1 MNYLVIPDGIRADS
15 NGEPMSEPSF
25 VFKQVLDYLV
35 KVANP
40 KDTIFIA
47 PANNFGGN
55 EYEHEL
61 AYRYLIEN
69 ISTEP
74 PNIQYPVMTTNSN
87 LRLGARK
94 YIDTAGNA
102 FFLRDYLGS
111 AIHRL
116 SFDLVCSKIHSYRAE
131 YCFKKLS
138 YQINRVHR
146 VDYEIL
152 SEKIVTRLWYY
163 KYKPI
168 HIMYEV
174 LVFIRDCAT
183 MPFRLYSH
191 QKRSKSL
198 LSKEA

>member
-1 MNYLVIPDGIRADS
+1 MNYLVIPDGIRAGS
-15 NGEPMSEPSF
+15 NGGPISEPSF
-25 VFKQVLDYLV
+25 VFKQVLDYLI

-47 PANNFGGN
+47 PANNFGGR

-69 ISTEP
+69 INTEP
-74 PNIQYPVMTTNSN
+74 PNIQYPVMTTSSK
-87 LRLGARK
+87 LRLGAHK

-102 FFLRDYLGS
+102 LVLRDYLGS
-111 AIHRL
+111 SIHRL

-131 YCFKKLS
+131 YCFKRLNYK
-138 YQINRVHR
+138 INRVHR

-174 LVFIRDCAT
+174 LAFIRDFAT
-183 MPFRLYSH
+183 IPTRLYWY
-191 QKRSKSL
+191 
-198 LSKEA
+198 

>member
-15 NGEPMSEPSF
+15 NGEPISEPSF

-35 KVANP
+35 KIANA

-61 AYRYLIEN
+61 AYRYLIESL
-69 ISTEP
+69 STEP
-74 PNIQYPVMTTNSN
+74 PNIKYPIMKTKRN
-87 LRLGARK
+87 LRFGARK

-102 FFLRDYLGS
+102 FFLKDYLGS

-131 YCFKKLS
+131 YCFKKLG
-138 YQINRVHR
+138 YKINRVHR

-152 SEKIVTRLWYY
+152 CEKIVTRLWYY

-168 HIMYEV
+168 HILYEV
-174 LVFIRDCAT
+174 LAVIRDCVT
-183 MPFRLYSH
+183 IPIRFHSH
-191 QKRSKSL
+191 
-198 LSKEA
+198 